1 MKQSVTTVAFVLAAA
16 AALAA
21 SIICTR
27 YAWDR
32 RGNPNYRVARWARAF
47 AAVAGLSATLLSM
60 PALADRLDLL
70 VGLDDTAMLC
80 SHLSTVMCCTGLQ
93 IMMVDWMYSSR
104 YLIGG
109 VLTRIAAALAAS
121 GLLIVQFHQ
130 VNHAKFDF
138 TTSYAVSHRV
148 TTYLLTFLLF
158 VAYAAIEGTSLC
170 IGMAL
175 ASFRQGRRRSGAAE
189 ATVALGS
196 AFAFTYAAL
205 KITYL
210 ASFHLGGP
218 TPKAEQA
225 ITSPMIALAA
235 TLTLA
240 GLSAMLIGKQAHRA
254 DPPRSAAPA
263 QAN

>member
-1 MKQSVTTVAFVLAAA
+1 MSEPVTTAALVLAAA

-32 RGNPNYRVARWARAF
+32 RANPNYRVARWARAF
-47 AAVAGLSATLLSM
+47 AAVAGLPATLLSV

-80 SHLSTVMCCTGLQ
+80 SHLCTVMCCTGLQ
-93 IMMVDWMYSSR
+93 LMMVDWVYTSR
-104 YLIGG
+104 YLLGG
-109 VLTRIAAALAAS
+109 VLTRIAAALAVS

-138 TTSYAVSHRV
+138 TTAYAASHRV

-158 VAYAAIEGTSLC
+158 VAYSAIEGTALC
-170 IGMAL
+170 TGMAL

-189 ATVALGS
+189 AMVALGS
-196 AFAFTYAAL
+196 AFAFSYAAL

-218 TPKAEQA
+218 TPKAEAA
-225 ITSPMIALAA
+225 ITSPLIALGAA
-235 TLTLA
+235 FILA
-240 GLSAMLIGKQAHRA
+240 GLSAMLVGKQVNRA
-254 DPPRSAAPA
+254 EAALPTVGA
-263 QAN
+263 GAS